1 MYQFLHHIIYLEGIN
16 QHLWLL
22 SVYTNFKKC
31 RFYNRLNFSKWHFL
45 HILEVYCHI
54 DWDLFGFFYHNLIW
68 LKKEERCVVEY
79 NYKSS
84 FFITHHGSSEFWLLT
99 TFHFCLCCCFPS
111 WQLNIS
117 VSTAQISIVCVLVKV
132 SFLFFPRR
140 IISLKITQIFH
151 WSHKELQYNY
161 FILRNFEKKN
171 FF

>member
-1 MYQFLHHIIYLEGIN
+1 MKNIPVFASCNLPGRHKSTFVAALFTQISKNVDFITGSTSLNCVFCTFQSI
-16 QHLWLL
+16 L
-22 SVYTNFKKC
+22 SYKL
-31 RFYNRLNFSKWHFL
+31 RY
-45 HILEVYCHI
+45 
-54 DWDLFGFFYHNLIW
+54 IW
-68 LKKEERCVVEY
+68 LFLPQFDLIEEGGEMCGIEY

-151 WSHKELQYNY
+151 
-161 FILRNFEKKN
+161 
-171 FF
+171 